1 MKGMVLGRTSGLIV
15 DLNAGNVKR
24 FTNQGLLL
32 FLPIR
37 FLMKLGKCQQ
47 ASQRVGQIIAQ
58 DDVPFT
64 DSSHIAWNINNRK
77 SACEWWLIRG
87 KGHSELSADKSEFVS
102 TPFLPTHSS
111 SFSFLIFLKN
121 KERFKSNAHSLHYL
135 IRPHSQ
141 PTCIELLNTINC
153 NSLPEWRGQSG
164 GEATEYEYLSACLFA
179 KMKSTGRL
187 TLTLPSPLFDLTH
200 PKLTNEMLLKGF
212 H

>member
-1 MKGMVLGRTSGLIV
+1 M
-15 DLNAGNVKR
+15 
-24 FTNQGLLL
+24 
-32 FLPIR
+32 
-37 FLMKLGKCQQ
+37 
-47 ASQRVGQIIAQ
+47 
-58 DDVPFT
+58 
-64 DSSHIAWNINNRK
+64 
-77 SACEWWLIRG
+77 
-87 KGHSELSADKSEFVS
+87 S
-102 TPFLPTHSS
+102 T
-111 SFSFLIFLKN
+111 SFSESWANNCSGRRAIYRFVPHCLEYKQSEVSMWMVNHKGGKDILNFLQIKVNLFQHRSFQHTRHLSLSLNFLKN
-121 KERFKSNAHSLHYL
+121 KVRFKSNAHSLHYL